1 MQINAVV
8 VYINT
13 DVLCLARRKGKTPSV
28 LSRIRGDLI

>member
-13 DVLCLARRKGKTPSV
+13 DLLCLARRKEN
-28 LSRIRGDLI
+28 IRST